1 MSKHTSNPHSN
12 EAESGGAIEREVGIA
27 IELARAAGARALEFY
42 GARGL
47 HVEHKGFDEP
57 VTEADYA
64 ANRIIVEGLTTRF
77 PTDGLLSEEKF
88 DEAGARLK
96 LSRTWIVDP
105 IDGTQGFIDG
115 TGDFAIQIG
124 LAERGRPTLGVVYLP
139 ASDTLYY
146 AARGAGAWRQSNINA
161 SPEQLRTSDTTDF
174 RQMRLAAS
182 RSHRSPRMNLVVERF
197 GFCDEVNRGSVGVK
211 VGLVADRAC
220 DLYIH
225 LSPRTKHWDTCAP
238 EAILIE
244 AGGTFTDLFGQPLR
258 YQSTD
263 VRNSNGIVA
272 TNGAAHDK
280 VIKTLQPLLAEFGR
294 TPVENA

>member
-1 MSKHTSNPHSN
+1 M
-12 EAESGGAIEREVGIA
+12 AESVGELERETEIA
-27 IELARAAGARALEFY
+27 IELARAAGARAMEFY
-42 GARGL
+42 GVRGL
-47 HVEHKGFDEP
+47 HVERKGFDEP
-57 VTEADYA
+57 VTEADHA
-64 ANRIIVEGLTTRF
+64 ANRIIVEGIKTRF
-77 PTDGLLSEEKF
+77 PQDGLLSEETF
-88 DEAGARLK
+88 DEASARLK

-105 IDGTQGFIDG
+105 IDGTQGFMDG

-124 LAERGRPTLGVVYLP
+124 LAEAGRPALGVVYLP

-146 AARGAGAWRQSNINA
+146 ACRGAGAWRQSNINA
-161 SPEQLRTSDTTDF
+161 SPERLQTSDMTDF
-174 RQMRLAAS
+174 RLMRLAAS
-182 RSHRSPRMNLVVERF
+182 RSHRSPRMNQVVTRF
-197 GFCDEVNRGSVGVK
+197 GFRDELNRGSVGVK

-263 VRNSNGIVA
+263 VRNLNGIVA

-280 VIKTLQPLLAEFGR
+280 VIETLAPLLAEFGR
-294 TPVENA
+294 TPVEFA